1 MRGPILN
8 LSAWLILPIMDAIA
22 KYLSYSLPILQITWF
37 RFFFSAVIT
46 GIFIYLFSRK
56 SFVRSKNIKSQ
67 VLRGILLLTSS
78 LLFFYA
84 ISLISLAKAL
94 TLAFICP
101 LIVTALSPYFLKE
114 RVGRRRWTAVIVG
127 FIGVLLVIRPG
138 IVEFNWASLASLGTG
153 LCYAIYLIVTR
164 SLKDT
169 DNGLLTLLF
178 TSIVGTLVLSVFLPF
193 VWVNPSLNQLLLAV
207 NMGFIAALAHGLI
220 IISYN
225 YSDASKL
232 APLGYFEII
241 PNIIIGYIWFS
252 DFPDKYT
259 VLGLLV
265 IILSGV
271 YVFRREQI
279 ILSLIHI

>member
-37 RFFFSAVIT
+37 RFFFSVVIT

-84 ISLISLAKAL
+84 ISVISLAKAL

-178 TSIVGTLVLSVFLPF
+178 TSIVGTLVLSVYLPF

-252 DFPDKYT
+252 DLPDKYT

-279 ILSLIHI
+279 IKYSK

>member
-8 LSAWLILPIMDAIA
+8 LLAWLILPIMDAIA

-84 ISLISLAKAL
+84 ISVISLAKAL

-169 DNGLLTLLF
+169 DNGLLTLLL
-178 TSIVGTLVLSVFLPF
+178 TSIIGTVVLSIYLPF

-252 DFPDKYT
+252 DLPDKYT
-259 VLGLLV
+259 LLGLFV
-265 IILSGV
+265 IILSGI

-279 ILSLIHI
+279 MKYNK

>member
-84 ISLISLAKAL
+84 ISVISLAKAL

-127 FIGVLLVIRPG
+127 FIGVLIVIRPG

-178 TSIVGTLVLSVFLPF
+178 TSIVGTVVLSVYLPF

-220 IISYN
+220 IISYH

-241 PNIIIGYIWFS
+241 PNIIIGHILFS

-259 VLGLLV
+259 ILGLLV
-265 IILSGV
+265 IILSGI
-271 YVFRREQI
+271 YVFRRERI
-279 ILSLIHI
+279 IKYSK

>member
-84 ISLISLAKAL
+84 ISVISLAKAL

-178 TSIVGTLVLSVFLPF
+178 TSIVGTIVLSLYLPF
-193 VWVNPSLNQLLLAV
+193 VWINPSLNQLLLAV

-225 YSDASKL
+225 FSDASKL

-259 VLGLLV
+259 ILGLLV
-265 IILSGV
+265 IILSGI
-271 YVFRREQI
+271 YVFRRERI
-279 ILSLIHI
+279 IKYSK

>member
-67 VLRGILLLTSS
+67 ILRGILLLASS

-84 ISLISLAKAL
+84 ISVISLAKAL

-101 LIVTALSPYFLKE
+101 LIVTALSPYFLNE
-114 RVGRRRWTAVIVG
+114 RVGPRRWTAVIIG
-127 FIGVLLVIRPG
+127 FVGVLLVIRPG

-178 TSIVGTLVLSVFLPF
+178 TSIVGTVVLSVCLPF

-265 IILSGV
+265 IILSGI

-279 ILSLIHI
+279 IKYSK

>member
-84 ISLISLAKAL
+84 ISVISLAKSL

-101 LIVTALSPYFLKE
+101 LVVTALSPYFLKE

-178 TSIVGTLVLSVFLPF
+178 TSIVGTVVLSVYLPF
-193 VWVNPSLNQLLLAV
+193 VWVNPSFNQLLLAA

-225 YSDASKL
+225 FSDASKL

-259 VLGLLV
+259 ILGLLV
-265 IILSGV
+265 IILSGI
-271 YVFRREQI
+271 YVFRRERI
-279 ILSLIHI
+279 IKYSK

>member
-84 ISLISLAKAL
+84 ISVISLAKAL

-178 TSIVGTLVLSVFLPF
+178 TSIVGTLVLSVYLPF

-265 IILSGV
+265 IILTGV

-279 ILSLIHI
+279 IKYSK

>member
-84 ISLISLAKAL
+84 ISVISLAKAL

-169 DNGLLTLLF
+169 DNGLLTLLL
-178 TSIVGTLVLSVFLPF
+178 TSIIGTVVLSIYLPF
-193 VWVNPSLNQLLLAV
+193 VWVNPSLNELLLAV

-225 YSDASKL
+225 FSDASKL

-241 PNIIIGYIWFS
+241 PNIIIGCIWFS
-252 DFPDKYT
+252 DLPDKYT
-259 VLGLLV
+259 LLGLFV
-265 IILSGV
+265 IILSGI

-279 ILSLIHI
+279 MKHTK

>member
-84 ISLISLAKAL
+84 ISVISLAKAL

-169 DNGLLTLLF
+169 DNGLLTLLL
-178 TSIVGTLVLSVFLPF
+178 TSIIGTVVLSIYLPF

-225 YSDASKL
+225 FSDASKL

-259 VLGLLV
+259 ILGLLV
-265 IILSGV
+265 IIFSGI
-271 YVFRREQI
+271 YVFRRERI
-279 ILSLIHI
+279 IKYSK

>member
-84 ISLISLAKAL
+84 ISVISLAKAL

-178 TSIVGTLVLSVFLPF
+178 TSIVGTVVLSVYLPF

-225 YSDASKL
+225 FSDASKL

-259 VLGLLV
+259 ILGLLV
-265 IILSGV
+265 IILSGI
-271 YVFRREQI
+271 YVFRRERI
-279 ILSLIHI
+279 IKYSK

>member
-84 ISLISLAKAL
+84 ISVISLAKAL

-138 IVEFNWASLASLGTG
+138 IVEFNWASLASLGIG

-178 TSIVGTLVLSVFLPF
+178 TSIVGTIVLSLYLPF
-193 VWVNPSLNQLLLAV
+193 VWINPSLNQLLLAV

-225 YSDASKL
+225 FSDASKL

-252 DFPDKYT
+252 DLPDKYT
-259 VLGLLV
+259 ILGLLV
-265 IILSGV
+265 IIFSGI
-271 YVFRREQI
+271 YVFRRERI
-279 ILSLIHI
+279 IKYSK

>member
-56 SFVRSKNIKSQ
+56 SLVRSKNIKSQ

-84 ISLISLAKAL
+84 ISVISLAKAL

-178 TSIVGTLVLSVFLPF
+178 TSIVGTIVLSLYLPF
-193 VWVNPSLNQLLLAV
+193 VWINPSLNQLLLAV

-225 YSDASKL
+225 FSDASKL

-252 DFPDKYT
+252 DLPDKYT
-259 VLGLLV
+259 ILGLLV
-265 IILSGV
+265 IIFSGI
-271 YVFRREQI
+271 YVFRRERI
-279 ILSLIHI
+279 IKYSK

>member
-84 ISLISLAKAL
+84 ISVISLAKAL

-178 TSIVGTLVLSVFLPF
+178 TSIVGTIVLSLYLPF
-193 VWVNPSLNQLLLAV
+193 VWINPSLNQLLLAV

-225 YSDASKL
+225 FSDASKL

-252 DFPDKYT
+252 DLPDKYT
-259 VLGLLV
+259 ILGLLV
-265 IILSGV
+265 IIFSGI
-271 YVFRREQI
+271 YVFRRERFI
-279 ILSLIHI
+279 KYSK

>member
-84 ISLISLAKAL
+84 ISVISLAKAL

-178 TSIVGTLVLSVFLPF
+178 TSIVGTIVLSIYLPF

-225 YSDASKL
+225 FSDASKL

-252 DFPDKYT
+252 DLPDKYT
-259 VLGLLV
+259 LLGLLV
-265 IILSGV
+265 IILSGI

-279 ILSLIHI
+279 IKYTK

>member
-84 ISLISLAKAL
+84 ISVISLAKAL

-178 TSIVGTLVLSVFLPF
+178 TSIVGTVVLSVYLPF

-265 IILSGV
+265 IILSGI
-271 YVFRREQI
+271 YVFRREQVI
-279 ILSLIHI
+279 RVSNK

>member
-84 ISLISLAKAL
+84 ISVISLAKAL

-178 TSIVGTLVLSVFLPF
+178 TSIVGTIVLSLYLPF
-193 VWVNPSLNQLLLAV
+193 VWINPSLNQLLLAV

-225 YSDASKL
+225 FSDASKL

-252 DFPDKYT
+252 DLPDKYT
-259 VLGLLV
+259 VLGLLI

-271 YVFRREQI
+271 YVFRREQ
-279 ILSLIHI
+279 LIKYSK

>member
-37 RFFFSAVIT
+37 RFFFSALIT

-84 ISLISLAKAL
+84 ISVISLAKAL

-178 TSIVGTLVLSVFLPF
+178 TSIVGTVVLSVYLPF

-225 YSDASKL
+225 FSDASKL

-259 VLGLLV
+259 ILGLLV
-265 IILSGV
+265 IILSGI
-271 YVFRREQI
+271 YVFRRERI
-279 ILSLIHI
+279 IKYSK

>member
-84 ISLISLAKAL
+84 ISVISLAKAL

-101 LIVTALSPYFLKE
+101 LIVTTLSPYFLKE
-114 RVGRRRWTAVIVG
+114 RVGPRRWTAVIIG

-178 TSIVGTLVLSVFLPF
+178 TSIVGTVVLSVCLPF

-259 VLGLLV
+259 ILGLLV
-265 IILSGV
+265 IILSGI
-271 YVFRREQI
+271 YVFRRE
-279 ILSLIHI
+279 LIVKYHK

>member
-84 ISLISLAKAL
+84 ISVISLAKAL

-169 DNGLLTLLF
+169 DNGLLTLFF
-178 TSIVGTLVLSVFLPF
+178 TSIFGTIVLSLYLPF
-193 VWVNPSLNQLLLAV
+193 VWINPSLNQLLLAV

-265 IILSGV
+265 IILSGI

-279 ILSLIHI
+279 IKYSK

>member
-84 ISLISLAKAL
+84 ISVISLAKAL

-153 LCYAIYLIVTR
+153 ICYAIYLIVTR

-169 DNGLLTLLF
+169 DNGLLTLLI
-178 TSIVGTLVLSVFLPF
+178 TSIVGTLVLSVYLPF

-265 IILSGV
+265 IILSGI

-279 ILSLIHI
+279 IKYSK

>member
-84 ISLISLAKAL
+84 ISVISLAKAL

-178 TSIVGTLVLSVFLPF
+178 TSIVGTVVLSIYLPF
-193 VWVNPSLNQLLLAV
+193 VWVNPSLNQLLLAA

-225 YSDASKL
+225 FSDASKL

-279 ILSLIHI
+279 IKSSK

>member
-84 ISLISLAKAL
+84 ISVISLAKAL

-178 TSIVGTLVLSVFLPF
+178 TSIVGTVVLSVYLPF

-225 YSDASKL
+225 FSDASKL

-259 VLGLLV
+259 IVGLLV
-265 IILSGV
+265 IILSGI
-271 YVFRREQI
+271 YVFRRERI
-279 ILSLIHI
+279 IKYSK

>member
-84 ISLISLAKAL
+84 ISVISLAKAL

-114 RVGRRRWTAVIVG
+114 RVGRKRWTAVIVG

-178 TSIVGTLVLSVFLPF
+178 TSIVGTVVLSLYLPF
-193 VWVNPSLNQLLLAV
+193 VWINPSLNQLLLAV

-225 YSDASKL
+225 FSDASKL

-259 VLGLLV
+259 LLGLLV
-265 IILSGV
+265 IILSGI
-271 YVFRREQI
+271 YVFRRERI
-279 ILSLIHI
+279 IKYSK

>member
-84 ISLISLAKAL
+84 ISVISLAKAL

-178 TSIVGTLVLSVFLPF
+178 TSIVGTVVLSVYLPF

-252 DFPDKYT
+252 DLPDKYT
-259 VLGLLV
+259 LLGLFV
-265 IILSGV
+265 IILSGI

-279 ILSLIHI
+279 IKYTK

>member
-84 ISLISLAKAL
+84 ISVISLAKAL

-178 TSIVGTLVLSVFLPF
+178 TSIVGTVVLSFYLPF

-265 IILSGV
+265 IILSGI

-279 ILSLIHI
+279 IKYSK

>member
-1 MRGPILN
+1 
-8 LSAWLILPIMDAIA
+8 MDAIA

-84 ISLISLAKAL
+84 ISVISLAKAL

-178 TSIVGTLVLSVFLPF
+178 TSIVGTVVLSVYLPF

-241 PNIIIGYIWFS
+241 PNIIIGYVWFS

-259 VLGLLV
+259 IFGLLV
-265 IILSGV
+265 IILSGI
-271 YVFRREQI
+271 YVFRREQ
-279 ILSLIHI
+279 LKKEYN

>member
-84 ISLISLAKAL
+84 ISVISLAKAL

-169 DNGLLTLLF
+169 DNGLLTLLL
-178 TSIVGTLVLSVFLPF
+178 TSIIGTVVLSIYLPF
-193 VWVNPSLNQLLLAV
+193 VWVNPSLNQLLLAA

-225 YSDASKL
+225 FSDASKL

-241 PNIIIGYIWFS
+241 PNIIIGFIWFS

-259 VLGLLV
+259 ILGLLV
-265 IILSGV
+265 IILSGI
-271 YVFRREQI
+271 YVFRRERI
-279 ILSLIHI
+279 IKHSK

>member
-84 ISLISLAKAL
+84 ISVISLAKAL

-178 TSIVGTLVLSVFLPF
+178 TSIVGTIVLSLYLPF
-193 VWVNPSLNQLLLAV
+193 VWINPSLNQLLLAV

-225 YSDASKL
+225 FSDASKL

-252 DFPDKYT
+252 DLPDKYT
-259 VLGLLV
+259 ILGLLV
-265 IILSGV
+265 IIFSGI
-271 YVFRREQI
+271 YVFRRERI
-279 ILSLIHI
+279 IKYSK

>member
-84 ISLISLAKAL
+84 ISVISLAKAL

-178 TSIVGTLVLSVFLPF
+178 TSIVGTIVLSLYLPF
-193 VWVNPSLNQLLLAV
+193 VWINPSLNQLLLAV

-252 DFPDKYT
+252 DLPDKYT
-259 VLGLLV
+259 LLGLFV
-265 IILSGV
+265 IILSGI

-279 ILSLIHI
+279 IKYTK

>member
-56 SFVRSKNIKSQ
+56 SFVRSKNIKFQ

-84 ISLISLAKAL
+84 ISVISLAKAL

-178 TSIVGTLVLSVFLPF
+178 TSIVGTIVLSLYLPF
-193 VWVNPSLNQLLLAV
+193 VWINPSLNQLLLAV

-225 YSDASKL
+225 FSDASKL

-252 DFPDKYT
+252 DLPDKYT
-259 VLGLLV
+259 ILGLLV
-265 IILSGV
+265 IIFSGI
-271 YVFRREQI
+271 YVFRRERI
-279 ILSLIHI
+279 IKYSK

>member
-84 ISLISLAKAL
+84 ISVISLAKAL

-101 LIVTALSPYFLKE
+101 LIVTTLSPYFLKE

-127 FIGVLLVIRPG
+127 FLGVLLVIRPG

-169 DNGLLTLLF
+169 DNGLLTLLL
-178 TSIVGTLVLSVFLPF
+178 TSIIGTVVLSIYLPF

-252 DFPDKYT
+252 DLPDKYT

-279 ILSLIHI
+279 IKYSK

>member
-84 ISLISLAKAL
+84 ISVISLAKAL

-178 TSIVGTLVLSVFLPF
+178 TSIVGTIVLSLYLPF
-193 VWVNPSLNQLLLAV
+193 VWINPSLNQLLLSV

-265 IILSGV
+265 IILSGI
-271 YVFRREQI
+271 YVFKREQI
-279 ILSLIHI
+279 IKYA

>member
-84 ISLISLAKAL
+84 ISVISLAKAL

-178 TSIVGTLVLSVFLPF
+178 TSIVGTVVLSVYLPF
-193 VWVNPSLNQLLLAV
+193 VWVNPSINQLLLAV

-225 YSDASKL
+225 FSDASKL

-279 ILSLIHI
+279 IKYSK

>member
-84 ISLISLAKAL
+84 ISVISLAKAL

-169 DNGLLTLLF
+169 DNGLLTLLL
-178 TSIVGTLVLSVFLPF
+178 TSIIGTVVLSIYLPF

-225 YSDASKL
+225 FSDASKL

-259 VLGLLV
+259 ILGLLV
-265 IILSGV
+265 IILSGI
-271 YVFRREQI
+271 YVFRRERI
-279 ILSLIHI
+279 IKYSK

>member
-84 ISLISLAKAL
+84 ISVISLAKAL

-178 TSIVGTLVLSVFLPF
+178 TSIVGTVVLSIYLPF

-225 YSDASKL
+225 FSDASKL

-259 VLGLLV
+259 ILGLLV
-265 IILSGV
+265 IILSGI
-271 YVFRREQI
+271 YVFRRERI
-279 ILSLIHI
+279 IKYSK

>member
-84 ISLISLAKAL
+84 ISVISLAKAL

-169 DNGLLTLLF
+169 DNGLLTLLL
-178 TSIVGTLVLSVFLPF
+178 TSIIGTVVLSIYLPF

-259 VLGLLV
+259 ILGLLV
-265 IILSGV
+265 IILSGI
-271 YVFRREQI
+271 YVFRRERI
-279 ILSLIHI
+279 IKSSK

>member
-84 ISLISLAKAL
+84 ISVISLAKAL

-164 SLKDT
+164 SLKDI

-178 TSIVGTLVLSVFLPF
+178 TSIVGTIVLSLYLPF
-193 VWVNPSLNQLLLAV
+193 VWINPSLNQLLLAV

-225 YSDASKL
+225 FSDASKL

-241 PNIIIGYIWFS
+241 PNIIIGYICFS
-252 DFPDKYT
+252 DLPDKYT
-259 VLGLLV
+259 ILGLLV
-265 IILSGV
+265 IIFSGI
-271 YVFRREQI
+271 YVFRRERI
-279 ILSLIHI
+279 IKYSK

>member
-46 GIFIYLFSRK
+46 GIFIYSFSRK

-84 ISLISLAKAL
+84 ISVISLAKAL

-101 LIVTALSPYFLKE
+101 LIVTTLSPYFLKE

-127 FIGVLLVIRPG
+127 FLGVLLVIRPG

-178 TSIVGTLVLSVFLPF
+178 TSIVGTLVLSVYLLF

-232 APLGYFEII
+232 APLGYLEII

-279 ILSLIHI
+279 IKYSK

>member
-84 ISLISLAKAL
+84 ISVISLAKAL

-178 TSIVGTLVLSVFLPF
+178 TSIVGTIVLSLYLPF
-193 VWVNPSLNQLLLAV
+193 VWINPSLNQLLLAV

-225 YSDASKL
+225 FSDASKL

-252 DFPDKYT
+252 DLPDKYT
-259 VLGLLV
+259 LLGLLV
-265 IILSGV
+265 IILSGI
-271 YVFRREQI
+271 YVFRREKI
-279 ILSLIHI
+279 IKYNK